1 MNVTPKILTV
11 SQLNFYL
18 KSALDNDPRLQFL
31 LLEGEISN
39 LTDHYSS
46 GHIYFSLKDSK
57 SVVRAVMFSFAA
69 KNLKFKPQNGMK
81 VLVRGRVTVYEP
93 SGQYQVYVEDM
104 QPDGIGALSLQFEQL
119 KEKLEKEGLFDK
131 KHKKPIPAFPERV
144 GVITSPTGAA
154 VRDIMNVLSR
164 RFPCADIVM
173 CPVLVQGENA
183 APQLTDAIN
192 KFSQTDVADVVIIG
206 RGGGSME
213 DLWAFNDENL
223 ARAIYKCKTPVI
235 SAVGHETD
243 FTICDFV
250 SDLRAPTPSAAAELA
265 VPDSAELLL
274 ELSAQRQ
281 YVNSLVE
288 RKILECDKSMTHISR
303 LLGAYSPL
311 NKINEYSSNL
321 LNLTARLL
329 SAGDKILESN
339 TKTLTKTASK
349 LSALNPVAVL
359 MRGYS
364 YTTDEDGACISS
376 VEKVKR
382 GDTVNIKLTDG
393 GIKAIVDN
401 ISLEEK

>member
-1 MNVTPKILTV
+1 MNVSPKILTV

-131 KHKKPIPAFPERV
+131 KHKKPIPAFPERI

-164 RFPCADIVM
+164 RFPSADIVM

-183 APQLTDAIN
+183 APQLTQAVN
-192 KFSQTDVADVVIIG
+192 KFSQGDIADVIIIG

-223 ARAIYKCKTPVI
+223 ARAIYNCKTPVI

-265 VPDSAELLL
+265 VPDGAELLA
-274 ELSAQRQ
+274 EYYAQRQ
-281 YVNSLVE
+281 YINSLLE
-288 RKILECDKSMTHISR
+288 RKVLECDKSLNNIKR
-303 LLGAYSPL
+303 LLGAYSPI
-311 NKINEYSSNL
+311 NKINEYSVNLSNL
-321 LNLTARLL
+321 TSRLQ
-329 SAGDKILESN
+329 SASDKILDSN
-339 TKTLTKTASK
+339 TKALTKTASK
-349 LSALNPVAVL
+349 LSTLNPVAVL

-364 YTTDEDGACISS
+364 FTTDENGECIQSASS
-376 VEKVKR
+376 VKE
-382 GDTVNIKLTDG
+382 GDTVNIRLSDG
-393 GIKAIVDN
+393 EIKATVND
-401 ISLEEK
+401 ISIEEK